1 MSKSSSNIK
10 SLTDKEL
17 VLLYKKSHDKKCIGE
32 LYVRYATLVMG
43 VSVKYLKNI
52 TDAQDNV
59 MVIFEKLMKE
69 LKKTE
74 VENLKAWLFQ
84 VTKNQC
90 LMALRKNKKHTSS
103 TLENIQLEQE
113 DSEIE
118 FLEEKER
125 LLTLLEEIIPQLK
138 ENQRICIEQFYL
150 NKKSYA
156 EIAEQTQFSL
166 KEVKSNIQNGK
177 RNLEVMMSKLNSTP

>member
-1 MSKSSSNIK
+1 MNKIISNIK
-10 SLTDKEL
+10 SLTDNEL
-17 VLLYKKSHDKKCIGE
+17 VLLYKKSHNKNCIGE
-32 LYVRYATLVMG
+32 LYVRYASLVMG

-52 TDAQDNV
+52 TEAQDNV

-74 VENLKAWLFQ
+74 VSNVKAWLFQ

-90 LMALRKNKKHTSS
+90 LMALRKKNRYVSS
-103 TLENIQLEQE
+103 SLENIHLEHE
-113 DSEIE
+113 ESEID
-118 FLEEKER
+118 LLQEKER
-125 LLTLLEEIIPQLK
+125 LLNLLEEIIPQLK

-177 RNLEVMMSKLNSTP
+177 RNLELMMNKLNSNP